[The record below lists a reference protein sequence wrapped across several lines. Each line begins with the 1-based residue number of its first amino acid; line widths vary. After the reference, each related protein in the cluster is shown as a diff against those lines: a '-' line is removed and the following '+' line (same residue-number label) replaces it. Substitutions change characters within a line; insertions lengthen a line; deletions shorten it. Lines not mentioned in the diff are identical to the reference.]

1 MANLFTKLAKKATTL
16 SYIMEGREKI
26 KTADVISLYPDGITI
41 TEFDMVTTPD
51 NNGVA
56 STYPVLAFSEDDS
69 KFIYGGKAVK
79 DMCTMWLANFD
90 GDVEATSQA
99 LKAAGGV
106 KIKMSSQRTKN
117 GNNFTRIDVIG

>member
-26 KTADVISLYPDGITI
+26 KTSDVISLYPDGITI

-56 STYPVLAFSEDDS
+56 STYPVLAFMEDDS

-117 GNNFTRIDVIG
+117 GNNFTRVDVIG

>member
-26 KTADVISLYPDGITI
+26 KISDVISFYPDGITI

-56 STYPVLAFSEDDS
+56 NTYPVLAFSEDDT
-69 KFIYGGKAVK
+69 KFIYGGKAIK

-106 KIKMSSQRTKN
+106 KIKLSSQRTKN
-117 GNNFTRIDVIG
+117 GNNFTRVDVIG

>member
-26 KTADVISLYPDGITI
+26 KISDVINLYPDGITI

-56 STYPVLAFSEDDS
+56 STYPVLAFSEDDTR
-69 KFIYGGKAVK
+69 FIYGGKAIK

-106 KIKMSSQRTKN
+106 KIKLSSQRTKN
-117 GNNFTRIDVIG
+117 GNNFTRVDVIG